1 MKKIVFYRLSII
13 FVICLLFISLIP
25 LSAIY
30 LIIFHKLSAFEY
42 IIAILAILL
51 FGCEL
56 IRLIKLRIVL
66 NENYIHANSDGLHLR
81 ERVQYETQIN
91 YSDISN
97 VDIIQSQNNSLGK
110 KIKKRWISSN
120 VKKTY
125 LRFKLK
131 NGNYNYICVSY
142 YSKKQVSKLLNEI
155 SKRILYKTT

>member
-1 MKKIVFYRLSII
+1 MSII

-51 FGCEL
+51 FGYQL
-56 IRLIKLRIVL
+56 IRLIKFRIVL
-66 NENYIHANSDGLHLR
+66 NENHIYANSDGLTLR
-81 ERVQYETQIN
+81 ERIQYETRIN

-97 VDIIQSQNNSLGK
+97 VDIIKSENNSLGK
-110 KIKKRWISSN
+110 KIRKRWISSN
-120 VKKTY
+120 VKKNY
-125 LRFKLK
+125 LRFKLR
-131 NGNYNYICVSY
+131 NGSYNYICIDY

-155 SKRILYKTT
+155 TKRILVIQFLLYG